1 MQKCQLATKNCTATA
16 AIPSTIA
23 AKAKPMSRPL
33 MPAALGA
40 GRDGADAVGAAG
52 AGFEAA
58 AAGAAAAALAAGA
71 AAATGAAGDGTAG
84 AAGAATGAG
93 EGAAAAGTRIDGP
106 PAGFGGR
113 LMRTVCFFWAEA
125 SGALGGSGAAGGVTG
140 GVFSDIGLGDQTLGI
155 GFRSVNGIVP
165 GSSSESPVSLDASFN
180 SRRLRSR
187 LPGCIQNPSS

>member
-71 AAATGAAGDGTAG
+71 AAATGAVGDGTAG

-113 LMRTVCFFWAEA
+113 LMRTVCFFWTEA
-125 SGALGGSGAAGGVTG
+125 SGALGGSGVAG
-140 GVFSDIGLGDQTLGI
+140 
-155 GFRSVNGIVP
+155 
-165 GSSSESPVSLDASFN
+165 
-180 SRRLRSR
+180 
-187 LPGCIQNPSS
+187 